1 MRRVVLLVVVAWA
14 ALAPVARA
22 ERRVFVYRSTPVA
35 MGQFNVEF
43 PKQWVKA
50 PPRDGYI
57 VGMSARLVNTRG
69 RVVTIQDVM
78 LHHLVFFRRR
88 SDPSASVCSGRHQE
102 AFYGT
107 GEENQTLQLPSGYG
121 YRVRRGDRWRMNAM
135 LMSHSVRTL
144 RVQIEY
150 RVTVAT
156 GERLTNVIP
165 FWV

>member
-50 PPRDGYI
+50 PARDGYI
-57 VGMSARLVNTRG
+57 VGMSARLVDTRG
-69 RVVTIQDVM
+69 RVVTIRDVM
-78 LHHLVFFRRR
+78 LHHLVFFPRRP
-88 SDPSASVCSGRHQE
+88 DPSASACTGKSQE

-107 GEENQTLQLPSGYG
+107 GEENQSLQLPAGYG
-121 YRVRRGDRWRMNAM
+121 YRLRRGDRWRMNAM
-135 LMSHSVRTL
+135 LMSHSVRSL

-150 RVTVAT
+150 RVTVAI
-156 GERLTNVIP
+156 GERLVGVVP
-165 FWV
+165 F